1 MLNKITTAA
10 AIIALATT
18 GVVNAR
24 SYDKVSFNLGGELS
38 INKPSLNKSL
48 NQDVAKALDKN
59 KAGANIFAGVRFNQ
73 YFGAELGYGFIA
85 KTKGNVKESDGTNVS
100 VTNKATNIY
109 VDAIGYLP
117 VATKVDLIGAV
128 GVGRFSNKGT
138 SSADGVTQSGK
149 TNKVGPRVGVGA
161 QYNFTDNVSARA
173 MVRYQKAGSKNFQK
187 ANTSLAVGAAYT
199 F

>member
-10 AIIALATT
+10 AIVALATT

-38 INKPSLNKSL
+38 INKPSFSKTIGSDLK
-48 NQDVAKALDKN
+48 KALDKN
-59 KAGANIFAGVRFNQ
+59 KAGANVFVGARFNQ

-85 KTKGNVKESDGTNVS
+85 KTKGNATDSDGNNAS

-109 VDAIGYLP
+109 VDALGYLP

-128 GVGRFSNKGT
+128 GVGRLANKGT
-138 SSADGVTQSGK
+138 IYSSKAESK
-149 TNKVGPRVGVGA
+149 YNKVGARVGVGA
-161 QYNFTDNVSARA
+161 QYNVTDNVAARA
-173 MVRYQKAGSKNFQK
+173 MVRYQQGNKDFQK
-187 ANTSLAVGAAYT
+187 ANTSLAIGAAYT